1 MKVNNLYIQDTIVA
15 SASAAGI
22 GGINIIRLSGV
33 HTEKIIKI
41 ILSKIE
47 EKKITKQDNASLI
60 IIDINRA
67 NIIKKSNIFNLF
79 TKNLNFYKN

>member
-41 ILSKIE
+41 ILGKNAVESKGV
-47 EKKITKQDNASLI
+47 
-60 IIDINRA
+60 
-67 NIIKKSNIFNLF
+67 KSNYFVEDLI
-79 TKNLNFYKN
+79 NLNWIE